1 MTQPLLDEN
10 EEIQWGSILNK
21 FYLASENSTKEINE
35 FRIQ

>member
-21 FYLASENSTKEINE
+21 FYLATENSTKEINE
-35 FRIQ
+35 FLIQ